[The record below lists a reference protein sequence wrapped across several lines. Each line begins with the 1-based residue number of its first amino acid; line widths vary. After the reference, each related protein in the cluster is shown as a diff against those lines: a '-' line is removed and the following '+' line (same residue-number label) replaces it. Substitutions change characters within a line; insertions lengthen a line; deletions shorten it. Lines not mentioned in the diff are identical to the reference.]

1 MVRSAS
7 KSWAV
12 GLLLTLGAACGNAF
26 HVDFDAGEAGG
37 AGGAGQSGS
46 AGGAGQSGSAGS
58 TSTSG
63 IATSGGAQG
72 GGATGSGG
80 MPPTA
85 VGGGGAPGGSPSV
98 SGGEAGGGPEPE
110 PPSPIS
116 KEQLVYWF
124 KADAGVSETSGRI
137 AEWADQS
144 GNAQHAV
151 QRLQTQRPWL
161 TKEATSPHPV
171 VELDGESFLELPP
184 IDAPID
190 GGLTF
195 FAVAGRSQDS
205 YCAAIVELSN
215 GVEVDDVFFGHSG
228 LTLHF
233 EVADVWYD
241 SDGEVFEIDAL
252 RQVTYKQS
260 GDATSAQV
268 ELSANGAFVG
278 RQAVP
283 FPKRL
288 LRSQNFIGFSQYES
302 CDKFMGGIGEIIL
315 YSRVLGRDEQLA
327 VEKYLRDKW
336 QLEE

>member
-1 MVRSAS
+1 MFLVRRAS
-7 KSWAV
+7 KSWGV

-26 HVDFDAGEAGG
+26 HVDFDATQEGG
-37 AGGAGQSGS
+37 AGDDGGQSETGGS
-46 AGGAGQSGSAGS
+46 PPTAGE
-58 TSTSG
+58 
-63 IATSGGAQG
+63 AQG
-72 GGATGSGG
+72 GGATDGGG
-80 MPPTA
+80 MRPSE
-85 VGGGGAPGGSPSV
+85 GGGGASAGATSV
-98 SGGEAGGGPEPE
+98 SGGEGGGGPEPE
-110 PPSPIS
+110 TTPPIS

-124 KADAGVSETSGRI
+124 KADAGVTEASGRI
-137 AEWADQS
+137 SEWADQS
-144 GNAQHAV
+144 GKAQHAV

-161 TKEATSPHPV
+161 TKKATSPHPV

-215 GVEVDDVFFGHSG
+215 GVELDDVFFGHSG

-241 SDGEVFEIDAL
+241 SDGEVFELDAL

-260 GDATSAQV
+260 GGATSAQV

-278 RQAVP
+278 SQDVP
-283 FPKRL
+283 FPERL